1 MFDARREDAPGFN
14 AHRAEPPKIRLAH
27 GAQPLV
33 RDGGSVQFGLD
44 ATRTGIV
51 AVERPT
57 ALASTLV
64 TFHRPVE
71 LPEALRRLEAAGLS
85 RAAAEVLVSDLMA
98 CGVLR
103 VHRRA
108 TARVLLLGR
117 SPLAEALSSLLASH
131 GIQVRRPLAGETDV
145 AYLIHSP
152 ARGAPVIGVDRL
164 AHGRILAPVISRLAP
179 TYLPVAMVDHRGWVG
194 PLRASGRGP
203 CPRFDHHQ
211 ADRDPRCAGCGTSRA
226 RPPATPGRRTRR
238 RGRTYPS
245 HPARSGT
252 SAPAGSKAPPRSPG
266 TATARCAGRLATGKL
281 RQNGKQLSAKFLHL
295 NRPHPRDS
303 EKFGRR
309 AGLDLS
315 YRGQGGVG
323 EDDVRGHIHLLGL
336 L

>member
-103 VHRRA
+103 VHRCA

-117 SPLAEALSSLLASH
+117 SPSQACWHPTESKSAGRWPERLTSPTSST
-131 GIQVRRPLAGETDV
+131 P
-145 AYLIHSP
+145 
-152 ARGAPVIGVDRL
+152 
-164 AHGRILAPVISRLAP
+164 
-179 TYLPVAMVDHRGWVG
+179 
-194 PLRASGRGP
+194 
-203 CPRFDHHQ
+203 
-211 ADRDPRCAGCGTSRA
+211 
-226 RPPATPGRRTRR
+226 PPAARR
-238 RGRTYPS
+238 
-245 HPARSGT
+245 
-252 SAPAGSKAPPRSPG
+252 
-266 TATARCAGRLATGKL
+266 
-281 RQNGKQLSAKFLHL
+281 
-295 NRPHPRDS
+295 
-303 EKFGRR
+303 
-309 AGLDLS
+309 
-315 YRGQGGVG
+315 
-323 EDDVRGHIHLLGL
+323 
-336 L
+336 